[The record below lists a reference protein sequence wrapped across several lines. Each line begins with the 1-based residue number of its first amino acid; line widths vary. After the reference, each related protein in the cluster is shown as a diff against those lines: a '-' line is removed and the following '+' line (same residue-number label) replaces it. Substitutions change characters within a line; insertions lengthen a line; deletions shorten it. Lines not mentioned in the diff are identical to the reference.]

1 MFGRIELLQ
10 AQFTSYEKIK
20 KITLLPHPFTMESGE
35 LTNTLK
41 LRRKIVLQRYAAEI
55 EKMYVE

>member
-1 MFGRIELLQ
+1 
-10 AQFTSYEKIK
+10 
-20 KITLLPHPFTMESGE
+20 MESGE

-55 EKMYVE
+55 EKMYAE